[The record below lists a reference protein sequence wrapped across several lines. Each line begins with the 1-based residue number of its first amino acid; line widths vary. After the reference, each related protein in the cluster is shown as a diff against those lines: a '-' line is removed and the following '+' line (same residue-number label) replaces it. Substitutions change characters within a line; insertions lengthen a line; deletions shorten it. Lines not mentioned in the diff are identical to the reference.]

1 MTTRRTTTTLALLLA
16 AGSLGLAGCSTDD
29 AAAEATSTGTPTTA
43 ADAVSIQ
50 DAWVKAADEG
60 MTAGFGEIT
69 NGGEDEL
76 TIVAASTGAAAM
88 IELHET
94 AADSSGEM
102 SMTEVEGGFVVPAG
116 DTLIL
121 EPGGHHL
128 MLMDL
133 ADPIQAGDEVTF
145 TLTFADD
152 STTELT
158 ATVKDFTGAEESY
171 EGDDPDGDHDT
182 EHEDS

>member
-16 AGSLGLAGCSTDD
+16 AGSLGLAGCSTDEASAE
-29 AAAEATSTGTPTTA
+29 AAAPDTTA

-60 MTAGFGEIT
+60 MTAGFGTIT
-69 NGGEDEL
+69 NDGEDEL
-76 TIVAASTGAAAM
+76 TIVAAATEAAAM
-88 IELHET
+88 TELHET

-133 ADPIQAGDEVTF
+133 TDPIQAGDELTF

-171 EGDDPDGDHDT
+171 GDSDT